1 MSIPT
6 VQTAP
11 FWWIV
16 PRALFSAQYQQSQEA
31 QPHTAVHSRDDELPP
46 VSQTGPAA
54 LISPLQSDITMVC
67 VVRGEPKFKLEYEV
81 EVSGAGDERWSW
93 RRRTE
98 LAVALLAEQM
108 QRCRSVR
115 VCQTNQMAGGGAERR
130 QKVKTM
136 SPPVQRAHTAYKH
149 KYFHSNMR
157 WTYIFAPVCYQRLWL
172 GELTWNDY
180 KRNSAKKGEEG
191 FRGVDCLPLPAGR
204 CWCCSEC
211 FHCK

>member
-31 QPHTAVHSRDDELPP
+31 QPHTAAHSRDDELPP

-67 VVRGEPKFKLEYEV
+67 VVRGEPKFKLVYEV

-93 RRRTE
+93 RHRTE
-98 LAVALLAEQM
+98 LAVVLLAEQM

-115 VCQTNQMAGGGAERR
+115 VCQTNQMAGGGTERR
-130 QKVKTM
+130 RKVKTM
-136 SPPVQRAHTAYKH
+136 SSPLQCAHTAYK
-149 KYFHSNMR
+149 YF
-157 WTYIFAPVCYQRLWL
+157 YLYAIFSLKHAPTIYFCTCLLPKTVVGWAQLEWL
-172 GELTWNDY
+172 
-180 KRNSAKKGEEG
+180 
-191 FRGVDCLPLPAGR
+191 
-204 CWCCSEC
+204 
-211 FHCK
+211 